1 MLTFPLIDFDE
12 FMIRIKEMPHMIL
25 QTRRALTNDYWDK
38 SYVDT
43 YAPETSSEYIKTNV
57 KSKDKEFENLIPEN
71 ILAEQKLRKELKEK
85 RKKEHF
91 FHGKIRFNT

>member
-1 MLTFPLIDFDE
+1 
-12 FMIRIKEMPHMIL
+12 MPHMIM
-25 QTRRALTNDYWDK
+25 QTRRALTNDDWDK

-43 YAPETSSEYIKTNV
+43 YVPEISPEYIKTNV

-71 ILAEQKLRKELKEK
+71 ILVEQKLGKELKEK